1 MSLKIASPGAAAPP
15 AATFAERA
23 FHLLHADILSA
34 SLY

>member
-1 MSLKIASPGAAAPP
+1 MSLKIESPGAAAPP

-34 SLY
+34 YPC